1 MQTVS
6 VPMEQLVQLLAV
18 QLEKGQAP
26 LRVTGS
32 SMHPILRDQKD
43 TVYLQTPRKPLKKG
57 DVILY
62 RRDNGVYVLHR
73 IVKCR
78 GEERYICS
86 GDNQFVP
93 EEVFGEQVLAVVDTI
108 CRGGKVIP
116 VGHIGYRA
124 FVWLWVLIF
133 PVRRPILAL
142 RRYLAK
148 LRRRRIKRNNT

>member
-86 GDNQFVP
+86 GDNQWEKETVDAT
-93 EEVFGEQVLAVVDTI
+93 QVIAVVDGFV
-108 CRGGKVIP
+108 RKGKIYQEN
-116 VGHIGYRA
+116 HTGYRLWVA
-124 FVWLWVLIF
+124 VWLLLF

-142 RRYLAK
+142 RRCLGRVRK
-148 LRRRRIKRNNT
+148 VIH